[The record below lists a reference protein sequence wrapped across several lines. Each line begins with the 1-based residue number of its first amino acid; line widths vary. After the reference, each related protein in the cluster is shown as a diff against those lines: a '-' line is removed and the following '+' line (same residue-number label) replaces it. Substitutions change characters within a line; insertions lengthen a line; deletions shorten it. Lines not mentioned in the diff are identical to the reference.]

1 MMMRRYPTLLL
12 AAAFALT
19 AFATGSGDA
28 GAWPP
33 KKKKDKQEE
42 QEVDHLALASMMVRD
57 GHYDRA
63 ASVLSEVDVEQEG
76 LDLARYYMLFGLVNL
91 ELENYVDAQDQL
103 ERSAAAGQED
113 QMVHVFLAQARF
125 ALDDFAGTIDALD
138 DAGEAGRDLAGT
150 YSLRAQA
157 FWKLEN
163 REAAYGALAEGLK
176 RHKGNPKLQRLKVLL
191 LVELELYQAAVEE
204 GSAYLERTDVQAEDF
219 TAISEALIRGGAA
232 EKAILI
238 LESAHL
244 RFPDNQDL
252 LIQLARAYLQND
264 RPLTA
269 ARLFRQA
276 SRNDPKLILDAAELF
291 RRGGRPVQALYLNAM
306 VTDQQAKIRQRLG
319 LLIELER
326 FEEATML
333 ESRLSRLGLLAEE
346 AVAYALAYAMVQI
359 GKYDRAEHYLKQI
372 RDPELFRKATE
383 LRRVM
388 ERCIAAG
395 WECE

>member
-1 MMMRRYPTLLL
+1 
-12 AAAFALT
+12 
-19 AFATGSGDA
+19 
-28 GAWPP
+28 
-33 KKKKDKQEE
+33 
-42 QEVDHLALASMMVRD
+42 MMVRD

-63 ASVLSEVDVEQEG
+63 ASVLSEIDPSQEG
-76 LDLARYYMLFGLVNL
+76 LDRARFYMLYGLVNL

-125 ALDDFAGTIDALD
+125 ALEDFAGTIDALE
-138 DAGEAGRDLAGT
+138 DAGEAGRELAGT
-150 YSLRAQA
+150 FSLRAQA
-157 FWKLEN
+157 HWKLDD
-163 REAAYGALAEGLK
+163 REAAYAALAEGLE
-176 RHKGNPKLQRLKVLL
+176 RHRGNPQLQRLKVLL
-191 LVELELYQAAVEE
+191 LVELGLYQSAVEE
-204 GSAYLERTDVQAEDF
+204 GATYLDRADVTAEDF
-219 TAISEALIRGGAA
+219 TAISEALIRGGEA
-232 EKAILI
+232 EQAILI
-238 LESAHL
+238 LETAHL
-244 RFPDNQDL
+244 RFPDDQDL
-252 LIQLARAYLQND
+252 LIQLGRAYLQHG

-276 SRNDPKLILDAAELF
+276 SRNDPALILDAAELF

-306 VTDQQAKIRQRLG
+306 VADQQAKIRQRLG

-333 ESRLSRLGLLAEE
+333 ESRLSRLGLLKEE
-346 AVAYALAYAMVQI
+346 AVIYALAYALVQI
-359 GKYDRAEHYLKQI
+359 GKYDRAEGYLKQI